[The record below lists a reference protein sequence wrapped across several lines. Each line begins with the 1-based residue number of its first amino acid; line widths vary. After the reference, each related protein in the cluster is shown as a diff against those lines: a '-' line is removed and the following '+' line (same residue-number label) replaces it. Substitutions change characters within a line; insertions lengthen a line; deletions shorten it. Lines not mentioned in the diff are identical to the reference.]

1 MKQSYNHLWN
11 ELPQAERERLMP
23 HMLESQ
29 ILHIEQCKLKAI
41 STHKKLMKELNEQQL
56 YLKKGVERF
65 ALINNGDS
73 NNG

>member
-1 MKQSYNHLWN
+1 MKQSYSHLWN

-29 ILHIEQCKLKAI
+29 IVHIEQCKLKAI
-41 STHKKLMKELNEQQL
+41 SAHKKLMKELNEQQK
-56 YLKKGVERF
+56 YLEKNVERF